1 MSLTTTRQALAA
13 ALKHSS
19 YSVYAYPNETMI
31 APAVVIVP
39 GSPYV
44 NIVNSVTAT
53 ANFQIT
59 LMVIN
64 NDNQAALVN
73 LEKMIETV
81 YKKLPDW
88 VSVGD
93 FSQPTNAEVG
103 STEYLTSDLVITQY
117 ITKE

>member
-1 MSLTTTRQALAA
+1 
-13 ALKHSS
+13 
-19 YSVYAYPNETMI
+19 MI

-44 NIVNSVTAT
+44 NIINGVTIT
-53 ANFQIT
+53 ADFSIT

-88 VSVGD
+88 VSVGN

-103 STEYLTSDLVITQY
+103 STEYLTSELVITQY
-117 ITKE
+117 VT

>member
-1 MSLTTTRQALAA
+1 MSLTTTRNALAA
-13 ALKHSS
+13 ALKTSG
-19 YSVYAYPNETMI
+19 YSVYAFPSETMI

-64 NDNQAALVN
+64 NDNQAALAN

-81 YKKLPDW
+81 YSKLPDW
-88 VSVGD
+88 VSLGD

-103 STEYLTSDLVITQY
+103 STEYLTSDLVITQL
-117 ITKE
+117 IT

>member
-1 MSLTTTRQALAA
+1 MSLTSTRQSLAT
-13 ALKHSS
+13 ALKGSG
-19 YSVYAYPNETMI
+19 YSVYPYPSETMI

-44 NIVNSVTAT
+44 NLINSVTTT

-81 YKKLPDW
+81 YSKLPDW

-93 FSQPTNAEVG
+93 FTQPTSVEVG
-103 STEYLTSDLVITQY
+103 STEYLTSDLVITTL
-117 ITKE
+117 IT

>member
-1 MSLTTTRQALAA
+1 MSLTTTRTDLAK
-13 ALKHSS
+13 ALKASG
-19 YSVYAYPNETMI
+19 YSVYAYPSETMI

-44 NIVNSVTAT
+44 NILNAVTAT
-53 ANFQIT
+53 VNFQVT
-59 LMVIN
+59 LMVVN

-93 FSQPTNAEVG
+93 FTQPTNVEVG
-103 STEYLTSDLVITQY
+103 STEYLTSDLVITQL

>member
-1 MSLTTTRQALAA
+1 MSLTTTRTKLAE
-13 ALKHSS
+13 ALKTSA
-19 YSVYAYPNETMI
+19 YSVYAYPSETMI

-44 NIVNSVTAT
+44 NIYNAYTNV

-81 YKKLPDW
+81 FSKLPDW
-88 VSVGD
+88 VTVGD
-93 FSQPTNAEVG
+93 FSQPTSVEVG
-103 STEYLTSDLVITQY
+103 STEYLTSDLVITQL
-117 ITKE
+117 IT